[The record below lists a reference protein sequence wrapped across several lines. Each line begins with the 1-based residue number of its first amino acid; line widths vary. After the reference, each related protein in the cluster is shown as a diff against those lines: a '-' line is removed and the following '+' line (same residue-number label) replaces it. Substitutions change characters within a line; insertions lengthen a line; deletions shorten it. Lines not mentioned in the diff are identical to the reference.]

1 MIRSLPTLEPPWR
14 RCYDTKAYWT
24 TTAKSTEKPPGTT
37 SLSGPR
43 ALSGMPRIPSIDPG
57 TCIICKALLHRPLP
71 GCSAPPCLG
80 LRSSVS

>member
-1 MIRSLPTLEPPWR
+1 
-14 RCYDTKAYWT
+14 
-24 TTAKSTEKPPGTT
+24 
-37 SLSGPR
+37 
-43 ALSGMPRIPSIDPG
+43 MPRIPSIDPG